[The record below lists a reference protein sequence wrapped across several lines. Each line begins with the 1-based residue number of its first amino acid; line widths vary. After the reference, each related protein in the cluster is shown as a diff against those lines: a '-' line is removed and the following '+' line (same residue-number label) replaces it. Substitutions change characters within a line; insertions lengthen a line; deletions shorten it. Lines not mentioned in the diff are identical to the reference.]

1 MMEYHLAQVNTAKMN
16 ADLDDPIMSG
26 FVQRLDEIN
35 TLADDSKG
43 FVWRFESVT
52 GDATYLRPFDDKRI
66 LFNMSVWETLEDLRH
81 YVYRSTHL
89 ELLKAKENWFT
100 KLAEAHLALW
110 WIPQGNLPSVEEALE
125 KLRLI
130 QARGVSPD
138 AFTFAK
144 PYPMPNKAPQPT
156 SSLHGNRS

>member
-1 MMEYHLAQVNTAKMN
+1 MMEYHLAQVNTARMN
-16 ADLDDPIMSG
+16 ADLDDPLMSG

-43 FVWRFESVT
+43 FVWRFKT
-52 GDATYLRPFDDKRI
+52 AMGDATYLRPFDDQRI

-130 QARGVSPD
+130 QARGSSPD

-144 PYPMPNKAPQPT
+144 PYPMPNKVPT
-156 SSLHGNRS
+156 SSRTR

>member
-1 MMEYHLAQVNTAKMN
+1 MEYYLAQVNTAKMN
-16 ADLDDPIMSG
+16 AELDDPLMSG
-26 FVQRLDEIN
+26 FAQRLDEIN

-43 FVWRFESVT
+43 FVWRFETAT
-52 GDATYLRPFDDKRI
+52 GDAIYLRPFDDKRI
-66 LFNMSVWETLEDLRH
+66 LFNMSVWQTLEDLRH

-100 KLAEAHLALW
+100 KSNEAHLALW

-130 QARGVSPD
+130 QAKGPSAD

-156 SSLHGNRS
+156 PPSRQRS